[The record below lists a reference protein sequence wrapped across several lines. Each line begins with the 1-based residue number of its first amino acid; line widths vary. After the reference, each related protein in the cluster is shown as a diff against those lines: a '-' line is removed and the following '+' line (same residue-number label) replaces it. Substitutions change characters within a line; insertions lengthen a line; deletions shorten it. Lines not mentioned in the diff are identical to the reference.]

1 VDISERDALLLR
13 AAIEFDSRFLYT
25 IKNGTLGLT
34 LYVNAK
40 SPEEAHEIRAKIPVH
55 WEGLYTII
63 LYSKNTQDLE
73 TSLYDP
79 KLR

>member
-1 VDISERDALLLR
+1 MDISERDALLLR

-34 LYVNAK
+34 LYVNAN
-40 SPEEAHEIRAKIPVH
+40 SAEEAHEIRAKIPVE
-55 WEGLYTII
+55 WEGLYTIV
-63 LYSKNTQDLE
+63 LYYKNTNDLE